1 MEIRVRVPTALRQTV
16 GGRSVL
22 AFDLV
27 DGATVDALLDAVAA
41 AHPALER
48 RIRDEQGALRPHVNV
63 FVGDEDVRS
72 LDGSGTVLQPDDE
85 VSIVA
90 AISGG

>member
-1 MEIRVRVPTALRQTV
+1 MEISVRVPAALRQMV
-16 GGRSVL
+16 GGRPVL

-48 RIRDEQGALRPHVNV
+48 RIRDEQGALRHHVNV